1 MLVSCG
7 MRSIP
12 ERSGVDKAYGE
23 TRYTWGTTPTDYRFT
38 GQRQTESLGL
48 YHMGHGGM
56 TLILAGGSA
65 RTRLYLSL
73 AIRNRSTGTPTPRT
87 HLYVLWTRPGI
98 SRRTN

>member
-1 MLVSCG
+1 

-48 YHMGHGGM
+48 RFGAHFGHGRFYSCARVGY
-56 TLILAGGSA
+56 GS
-65 RTRLYLSL
+65 S
-73 AIRNRSTGTPTPRT
+73 
-87 HLYVLWTRPGI
+87 
-98 SRRTN
+98 